1 MATTHEIRTKIGSV
15 QNTRK
20 ITHAMETVAAAKLRK
35 AQQRMAAAR
44 PYTEKIRH
52 VVAHMCQAHPEYKHP
67 FLFQREE
74 IRHVGVILVSSDRGL
89 CGGLNTNLVRVAL
102 NRIRDWESDGI
113 GVRVCS
119 IGGKGLGIVQR
130 LGMNIASYV
139 THLGDAPH
147 LDVLIGPVKVML
159 DAYLEREIESLY
171 IAYNRFIN
179 TMKQQATLERILPLR
194 GEDFTQTQEDRW
206 DYIYEPDAKTV
217 VNSLL
222 IRYVEALVYYAVT
235 ENMAAEHGARMVSMR
250 SAADNCKSLTDALRL
265 MYNKTRQ
272 SAITQELTELVAG
285 AAAL

>member
-1 MATTHEIRTKIGSV
+1 MATTHEIRTKIRSV
-15 QNTRK
+15 RNTGK

-52 VVAHMCQAHPEYKHP
+52 VVAHMCQAHPEYEHP

-74 IRHVGVILVSSDRGL
+74 VRQVGVILVSSDRGL

-102 NRIRDWESDGI
+102 NRVRDWERHGI

-130 LGMNIASYV
+130 LGMNVASYA
-139 THLGDAPH
+139 THLGDVPH

-171 IAYNRFIN
+171 IAHNRFIN

-194 GEDFTQTQEDRW
+194 GEDFTQAQEDRW

-235 ENMAAEHGARMVSMR
+235 ENMAAEHGARTASMR
-250 SAADNCKSLTDALRL
+250 SASDNCKNLTDALRL

-272 SAITQELTELVAG
+272 DAITQELIELVAG